1 MEEKLDI
8 QIRPYQKGDEKYLSA
23 ILEKI
28 YHRTFTNE
36 YWWWKYLE
44 NPMGAHFCYCA
55 VMEGRVVGFAGA
67 IPYRIKLKNRK
78 ITAAQLTDLAVEPG
92 LQGKKVFS
100 PLQKASISAFF
111 NTTEAFYGFTNEDSY
126 RVYHGMPGVDYAFHV
141 PRMIKVLNV
150 TAFLKQRIPS
160 GIIAGVVGAVAN
172 AALAVVGMLWKKRVS
187 SGIRIRSVDVIDPA
201 ADEFLK
207 EVSAAFPIMH
217 VRDHHYLNWR
227 YARNPLHR
235 HAIFTAEEGNRLVG
249 LMVLRDEPDTIR
261 RGTIL
266 EFFASPEREDAQ
278 HLLLDK
284 AMDHFRACGVDV
296 VTCWV
301 FPHSPYYRAFR
312 RQLFIRRPGD
322 LIVLTTTTRK
332 NDELK
337 NDLKNPL
344 NWHVS
349 CGDHEAF

>member
-1 MEEKLDI
+1 MDDKQDI

-28 YHRTFTNE
+28 YHRKFSDE

-44 NPMGAHFCYCA
+44 NPLNAHFCYCA

-67 IPYRIKLKNRK
+67 IPYRIKWKDRE

-100 PLQKASISAFF
+100 PLQKASISSFF
-111 NTTEAFYGFTNEDSY
+111 KTTSAYYGFTNQDSY
-126 RVYHGMPGVDYAFHV
+126 RVYHAMPGVDYAFHV

-150 TAFLKQRIPS
+150 TTFLRQRIPS
-160 GIIAGVVGAVAN
+160 GIIANVIGAIAN
-172 AALAVVGMLWKKRVS
+172 ITLTATGKLLKKCAS
-187 SGIRIRSVDVIDPA
+187 SGIRVRPVESIGPEADVFFREMSEGFKA
-201 ADEFLK
+201 
-207 EVSAAFPIMH
+207 MH
-217 VRDHHYLNWR
+217 IRDHNYLNWR
-227 YARNPLHR
+227 YVRNPLHH
-235 HAIFTAEEGNRLVG
+235 HAIFIAEEDARLVG
-249 LMVLRDEPDTIR
+249 LMVLRNEPGTFR

-266 EFFASPEREDAQ
+266 EFLVYPDRKDVQ
-278 HLLLDK
+278 HLLLTM
-284 AMDHFRACGVDV
+284 AENHFRERGVDIV
-296 VTCWV
+296 IAWV

-312 RQLFIRRPGD
+312 RHLFIPRRGD
-322 LIVLTTTTRK
+322 LIVLTTITRE
-332 NDELK
+332 NDDLK
-337 NDLKNPL
+337 NDLKNPR